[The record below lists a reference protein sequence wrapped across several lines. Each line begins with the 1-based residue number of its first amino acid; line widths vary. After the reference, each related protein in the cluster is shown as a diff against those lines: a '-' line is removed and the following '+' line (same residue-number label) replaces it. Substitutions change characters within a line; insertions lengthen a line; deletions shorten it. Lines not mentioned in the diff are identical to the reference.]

1 MSEEKP
7 KIIEGFD
14 CIAFKRQAQEQIYQ
28 ETKDMTPEEELEYI
42 HRNAQEGEMGEIW
55 RKFEKNPAAR

>member
-14 CIAFKRQAQEQIYQ
+14 CIAFKRKAQEQIYR
-28 ETKDMTPEEELEYI
+28 ETKDMTPEQYLEYV
-42 HRNAQEGEMGEIW
+42 HRSVQEGEMGEIW
-55 RKFEKNPAAR
+55 RKFQKKPAIR

>member
-14 CIAFKRQAQEQIYQ
+14 CIAFKSKVQEKIYQ
-28 ETKDMTPEEELEYI
+28 ATKDMTPEQELEYI
-42 HRNAQEGEMGEIW
+42 HCQVHEGEMGEIW
-55 RKFEKNPAAR
+55 RKFEKKPAAR